1 MSDGKEKYGVSNVE
15 YDLVTT
21 LSNTLQAQETLA
33 KYAED
38 ADQANDSECATLF
51 RTMREANRGY
61 IDQLRSALGRHTG
74 GGK

>member
-1 MSDGKEKYGVSNVE
+1 MSDGKEKYGVSNLE

-33 KYAED
+33 KYADD

-51 RTMREANRGY
+51 RTMRESNRGY
-61 IDQLRSALGRHTG
+61 IDQMRSALGRHTS